1 MTEQTV
7 LVRNKLGIHVRP
19 AERIAQTANR
29 FLSKIGLKNGECRV
43 NAKSILGIL
52 ALEAGLGTEI
62 TIAADGPDERD
73 AAAAIAA
80 LFEAGFGEEL
90 GET

>member
-1 MTEQTV
+1 MIEQAA

-19 AERIAQTANR
+19 AERIAQTAVR
-29 FLSKIGLKNGECRV
+29 FQASVALRNGECQV

-52 ALEAGLGTEI
+52 ALEAGLGAEI
-62 TIAADGPDERD
+62 TIIADGADERE
-73 AAAAIAA
+73 AAQAIAA
-80 LFEAGFGEEL
+80 LFEEGFGEEL